1 MGSKTVETTSN
12 FARQTVEMPG
22 PLKRIIAICTDAV
35 MTPLALWTAL
45 TLKTGH
51 PAFSLA
57 DWPAYRGGSRRQHP
71 NFRAY
76 GPVSGRDPLSRPQ
89 SRVRRCLRG
98 LLERGIVGH
107 RRDCWLRIPALSWS
121 VVTIYS
127 CLALLYVAG
136 SRFVVRY
143 YLLTH
148 YHQPTVARVAIYGA
162 GDAGA
167 RLSSALSTT
176 RAFDPLVFV
185 DDKQKPARAHGQR
198 HQGLPPR
205 TTART

>member
-1 MGSKTVETTSN
+1 MGPKTVETTSN

-22 PLKRIIAICTDAV
+22 PLKRIIAICTDSV
-35 MTPLALWTAL
+35 MMPLALWAAM
-45 TLKTGH
+45 TLKTGN

-57 DWPAYRGGSRRQHP
+57 DWPAYVAVIVVSTPIFVRMGLY
-71 NFRAY
+71 RAVIRFL
-76 GPVSGRDPLSRPQ
+76 GHKAVFAVAFAVFLSG
-89 SRVRRCLRG
+89 V
-98 LLERGIVGH
+98 LLGIVGF
-107 RRDCWLRIPALSWS
+107 LLKIPALSWS

-167 RLSSALSTT
+167 RLST
-176 RAFDPLVFV
+176 RLV
-185 DDKQKPARAHGQR
+185 DH
-198 HQGLPPR
+198 PR
-205 TTART
+205 L